1 MAGDPNTADK
11 QNELRREQKRK
22 QRTNRKKGFS
32 SHTSAAEKIRLPRV
46 VNAQFSGAT
55 KEAVDQRI
63 VDLPMM
69 PITSGFFKKLLSR
82 GVGLHFRV
90 SDDKFPTMNG
100 DEFSVTLE
108 GFDTPIFV
116 HTVRFWTGLGF
127 GIEVKKLPN
136 GKVIVE

>member
-11 QNELRREQKRK
+11 QNELRRE

-63 VDLPMM
+63 ADLPEI

-90 SDDKFPTMNG
+90 KDDKFPTMNES
-100 DEFSVTLE
+100 EFSVTLE